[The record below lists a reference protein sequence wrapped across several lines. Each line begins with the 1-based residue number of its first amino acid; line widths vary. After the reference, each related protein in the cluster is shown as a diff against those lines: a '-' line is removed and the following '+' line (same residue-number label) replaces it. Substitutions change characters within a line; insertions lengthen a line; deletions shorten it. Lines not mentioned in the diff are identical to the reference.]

1 MSLLEIL
8 RKNLTPEQFTAIQD
22 AVGDDFDWDLVPRSR
37 LNKVIR
43 QRNELREKL
52 AGGSQP
58 QDKGSA
64 GKDEDDDDQVT
75 GVNGKSPA
83 SGEPV
88 DIKALEK
95 QWKAQQDKA
104 VQDVKIQ
111 FAALDKLRA
120 ANAIDADLI
129 WNGNL
134 IDRTKLALDANG
146 ALTGMD
152 EILADLQKNKA
163 HLFKAADEDKGG
175 APAGT
180 GKDGG
185 DPFKG
190 VTTKEDFLKLDADKQ
205 IAFKQA
211 NPALFKQFLQS

>member
-1 MSLLEIL
+1 MSLLESL
-8 RKNLTPEQFTAIQD
+8 RKNLTPEQLTAVQD
-22 AVGDDFDWDLVPRSR
+22 ALGDDFDWDLVPRSR
-37 LNKVIR
+37 LNKVIK

-58 QDKGSA
+58 QGSNSA

-83 SGEPV
+83 PSDPV

-95 QWKAQQDKA
+95 QWQAQQDKA
-104 VQDVKIQ
+104 IRDLKIQ
-111 FAALDKLRA
+111 YAALEKLRA
-120 ANAIDADLI
+120 AEVIDADLI
-129 WNGNL
+129 WQANQ
-134 IDRTKLALDANG
+134 IDKTKLGLDDNG

-152 EILADLQKNKA
+152 DLITELQKNKP
-163 HLFKAADEDKGG
+163 HLFKSKKDN

-185 DPFKG
+185 DSFKG
-190 VTTKEDFLKLDADKQ
+190 VTSKEEFLKLDSDQ
-205 IAFKQA
+205 QFAFKQA
-211 NPALFKQFLQS
+211 NPTLFKQFLQS

>member
-95 QWKAQQDKA
+95 QWQARQDKA

-120 ANAIDADLI
+120 ANAIDAELI

-134 IDRTKLALDANG
+134 IDRAKLALDANG

-163 HLFKAADEDKGG
+163 HLFKAADEGKGG

-190 VTTKEDFLKLDADKQ
+190 VTTKEEFLKLDADKQ

>member
-1 MSLLEIL
+1 MTLLEIL

-22 AVGDDFDWDLVPRSR
+22 AVGDDFDWDLVPRTR
-37 LNKVIR
+37 LNKVIK
-43 QRNELREKL
+43 QRNQLREQL

-58 QDKGSA
+58 QGKGTA
-64 GKDEDDDDQVT
+64 GDDEDDDDQ
-75 GVNGKSPA
+75 GAANANGK
-83 SGEPV
+83 GGQPV

-95 QWKAQQDKA
+95 QWKEQQDKA

-120 ANAIDADLI
+120 AKAIDAELI
-129 WNGNL
+129 WNGGL
-134 IDRTKLALDANG
+134 IDKTKLALDANG

-152 EILADLQKNKA
+152 ELITDLQKNKA
-163 HLFKAADEDKGG
+163 HLFATAGGDNG
-175 APAGT
+175 APTGT
-180 GKDGG
+180 GKEGS

-190 VTTKEDFLKLDADKQ
+190 VTTKEEFLKLDADKQ

-211 NPALFKQFLQS
+211 NPTLFKQFLQS